1 MLESLLFNS
10 RELWS
15 MISLK
20 IRNIPNALLH
30 SCKFR
35 DGMEDMKLTIEEGE
49 DPKDPE
55 TREKRVCR
63 NHLKRR

>member
-1 MLESLLFNS
+1 
-10 RELWS
+10 

-35 DGMEDMKLTIEEGE
+35 DGMEDMKLTIEGGE

-55 TREKRVCR
+55 IRERRVCR
-63 NHLKRR
+63 NPLRRR